1 MCSFLTFKT
10 FFTMGK
16 TFEEKVIDLL
26 RKYNDKE
33 EVTEEERL
41 AGKHMKLI
49 KCSGKGSYCQC
60 NLRNLNL
67 NLIVDGKRTRDR
79 PVDIICA
86 IRKT

>member
-1 MCSFLTFKT
+1 
-10 FFTMGK
+10 MGK

-49 KCSGKGSYCQC
+49 KCSGKYSYCQC
-60 NLRNLNL
+60 NLRDLNL
-67 NLIVDGKRTRDR
+67 NLIVDGERTRDR
-79 PVDIICA
+79 QVNIICA
-86 IRKT
+86 IRET